1 MSDKKETIFITFL
14 YILPP
19 QQVLQKYS
27 SMIEW
32 QQMSAL
38 EHMRD
43 QDGTVKDK
51 NKKRIG
57 RVSQHSG

>member
-1 MSDKKETIFITFL
+1 M
-14 YILPP
+14 
-19 QQVLQKYS
+19 LQKYS